1 MIMELILMSKKLNII
16 EAMKMPLGTEFEVIF
31 DGKKIPNNTMVIYR
45 SLASDRNTKH
55 IDWKSHPDGTFMKP
69 YDYLINGVFIPI
81 QQPVSFMEV
90 VKSGKKC
97 KVEHELIDTDLTVYS
112 NKKISDFNDLDWV
125 LFTLTNNQID
135 IKTIIQEGKWYI
147 EESEVDSNE

>member
-1 MIMELILMSKKLNII
+1 MSKKLNII
-16 EAMKMPLGTEFEVIF
+16 EAMKMPIGTEFEVIF

-81 QQPVSFMEV
+81 QQPVSFMEAIEEGSEDKKVKV
-90 VKSGKKC
+90 VMDRITFPKHFTDALNKYMTLNEIFKFMS
-97 KVEHELIDTDLTVYS
+97 EHLSRVGIRNV
-112 NKKISDFNDLDWV
+112 
-125 LFTLTNNQID
+125 
-135 IKTIIQEGKWYI
+135 IKEGKWYI
-147 EESEVDSNE
+147 EESEADSNE

>member
-1 MIMELILMSKKLNII
+1 MSKKLNII
-16 EAMKMPLGTEFEVIF
+16 EAMKMPVGTEFKIVYE
-31 DGKKIPNNTMVIYR
+31 DGLKANTNMI
-45 SLASDRNTKH
+45 LKTDEDDTKH
-55 IDWKSHPDGTFMKP
+55 LNWVDGSCLKVYSFLA
-69 YDYLINGVFIPI
+69 DAIFIPI

-97 KVEHELIDTDLTVYS
+97 KVEHELVDTDLVVYV

-125 LFTLTNNQID
+125 LFTLTDNQID

-147 EESEVDSNE
+147 EESEAKCDE

>member
-1 MIMELILMSKKLNII
+1 MSKKLNII
-16 EAMKMPLGTEFEVIF
+16 EAIKMPIGTEFEVIF
-31 DGKKIPNNTMVIYR
+31 DGEKIENNTMIIYR
-45 SLASDRNTKH
+45 SLHDKATKN
-55 IDWKSHPDGTFMKP
+55 IDWVCHPQDTFMQP
-69 YDYLINGVFIPI
+69 YDFLINGLFIPI

-112 NKKISDFNDLDWV
+112 NKKISDFNDLNWV
-125 LFTLTNNQID
+125 LFTLTDNQID

-147 EESEVDSNE
+147 EESEADSNDIR

>member
-1 MIMELILMSKKLNII
+1 
-16 EAMKMPLGTEFEVIF
+16 MPIGTEFEVFSTLNRKADVNMILRENENN
-31 DGKKIPNNTMVIYR
+31 KK
-45 SLASDRNTKH
+45 
-55 IDWKSHPDGTFMKP
+55 
-69 YDYLINGVFIPI
+69 YLEWVDNEPLKVFEFLMDTTFIPI

-97 KVEHELIDTDLTVYS
+97 KVKHELIDTDLTVYS

-125 LFTLTNNQID
+125 LFTLTDNQID

-147 EESEVDSNE
+147 EESEADSND